1 MVGNH
6 IKMKRLWVWIF
17 LSLMGCVIAVT
28 VNCGSG
34 GKKSNE
40 IPFKK
45 NKVVYT
51 KWDQVFEKSE
61 IIPLRF
67 QDPNMEIYT
76 IGGVEINSKGQ
87 YIICDPKNE
96 PNSISLF
103 DSTGLFLKYIGRIG
117 EAGGEYLIPTCS
129 CFDSRDNYYLF
140 DIARKIV
147 IKYSAPDYTFEKQIR
162 MQSYFD
168 RIIMDP
174 YGNFISYRR
183 NADSR
188 KIFFK
193 YSADGKL
200 LKSIFTPDDEDLHLF
215 LARFGLGGIEEIPGE
230 GILGLYPAEYKIF
243 FFDYDL
249 NLKKTISAPE
259 SSTYQPS
266 IGRFPKTLSPY
277 SYSKQHAKWWGKELR
292 PGAIFYLGSG
302 LFIIELDK
310 YDNMSEKFYIN
321 IHDLEGNTYAE
332 GLEVPFDSIIRFVK
346 NGYVYVVEDSTI
358 DDTGNVLPL
367 KLHRFKIKDLR
378 KM

>member
-28 VNCGSG
+28 VNCVSD
-34 GKKSNE
+34 KKKPNE

-67 QDPNMEIYT
+67 QAPNLEIYT

-87 YIICDPKNE
+87 YIICDPKNK
-96 PNSISLF
+96 PNLISLF
-103 DSTGLFLKYIGRIG
+103 DSTGLFVKYIGRTG

-129 CFDSRDNYYLF
+129 CFDSSDNYYLF
-140 DIARKIV
+140 DIVRDIV
-147 IKYSAPDYTFEKQIR
+147 IKYSAPDYIFEKQTR
-162 MQSYFD
+162 MQGYLD
-168 RIIMDP
+168 RIIMGP
-174 YGNFISYRR
+174 NGNFISYRL
-183 NADSR
+183 NDESG

-193 YSADGKL
+193 NGPDGKL
-200 LKSIFTPDDEDLHLF
+200 LKSVFKPDDEGLRLF
-215 LARFGLGGIEEIPGE
+215 ISRFSLGGITEIPGK
-230 GILGLYPAEYKIF
+230 GILALYPAEYKIYLY
-243 FFDYDL
+243 DYDL
-249 NLKKTISAPE
+249 NLKKTIKAPE
-259 SSTYQPS
+259 PSTYQPS
-266 IGRFPKTLSPY
+266 IGSLPTNLAPNTY
-277 SYSKQHAKWWGKELR
+277 TKQHAKWWEKELR
-292 PGAIFYLGSG
+292 PFSISYLGGG
-302 LFIIELDK
+302 LFIIELIK
-310 YDNMSEKFYIN
+310 FTNMSGKFFIN
-321 IHDLEGNTYAE
+321 IHDLDGNTYAE
-332 GLEVPFDSIIRFVK
+332 GLEVPFDGIIRCVR

-358 DDTGNVLPL
+358 DNAGKVLPL